1 MDEPFAN
8 TLKCLRLWG
17 VLAHWDEYVA
27 LAEQQD
33 FSPIRLLRHVLEEE
47 SKLHAANSRRLRLLR
62 AKIPDLWRMA
72 TFPFERQ
79 PNLNKKRLLA
89 LYDAFEYMEQ
99 HQNFCWVGPTGTGKT
114 GLATAFLIQAIE
126 RGYRGRYVLFPD
138 LVNELF
144 RSVADHSEAQ
154 VLGRYLAYDALL
166 VDELGYVEMEPMQV
180 GLFFTLMQ
188 KRHRRKCTLITSNLG
203 FAEWGSFLKNPHLT
217 AALIDR
223 LTENSHV
230 FNMSKCRSLRPML
243 QEKPEA

>member
-8 TLKCLRLWG
+8 TLKYLRLWG

-33 FSPIRLLRHVLEEE
+33 FSPVRWLRYVLEEE

-62 AKIPDLWRMA
+62 AKIPDLWRME

-89 LYDAFEYMEQ
+89 LYDAFEYMEK
-99 HQNFCWVGPTGTGKT
+99 HHNFCFIGPTGVGKT
-114 GLATAFLIQAIE
+114 SLATAFLIQAIE
-126 RGYRGRYVLFPD
+126 RGSSGRYVLFPD

-154 VLGRYLAYDALL
+154 VVGRYLAYDPLL
-166 VDELGYVEMEPMQV
+166 VDELGYVEMEPTQV
-180 GLFFTLMQ
+180 GLFFTLMH

-203 FAEWGSFLKNPHLT
+203 FAEWGSF
-217 AALIDR
+217 
-223 LTENSHV
+223 
-230 FNMSKCRSLRPML
+230 SKIRI
-243 QEKPEA
+243 

>member
-1 MDEPFAN
+1 MDEQFAT
-8 TLKCLRLWG
+8 TLKHLRLWG

-27 LAEQQD
+27 LAEQAD

-62 AKIPDLWRMA
+62 AKIPDPWRME

-79 PNLNKKRLLA
+79 PNLNKKRVLSI
-89 LYDAFEYMEQ
+89 YDAFEYVDN
-99 HQNFCWVGPTGTGKT
+99 HHNCLYIGPTGTGKT

-126 RGYRGRYVLFPD
+126 RGYNGRYVLFPD
-138 LVNELF
+138 LINELF
-144 RSVADHSEAQ
+144 RSLADHSEAQ
-154 VLGRYLAYDALL
+154 VLARYLAYEPLL
-166 VDELGYVEMEPMQV
+166 VDEIGYVEMEPTQV
-180 GLFFTLMQ
+180 GLFFTLMH

-203 FAEWGSFLKNPHLT
+203 FSEWGSFLKNPHLT

-230 FNMSKCRSLRPML
+230 FNMSKCRSLRPAL
-243 QEKPEA
+243 QDKGEA